1 LILNKGAAAARAEQW
16 PQTPMTEATMPAMT
30 ARRPTRP
37 SHPAVP
43 PLPAPE
49 LMDETHREIARV
61 LEQMERLAR
70 LLALPAQQAQA
81 TELATQACSFFNGPA
96 RAHHL
101 AEETQVFPQLLAGHD
116 ADVRAQV
123 QRLQQDHNWIEE
135 DWLELEPQLQAVA
148 RGEHPDTKD
157 FLRPALAEFTS
168 LYREHLAVEEALL
181 HR

>member
-1 LILNKGAAAARAEQW
+1 
-16 PQTPMTEATMPAMT
+16 
-30 ARRPTRP
+30 
-37 SHPAVP
+37 
-43 PLPAPE
+43 
-49 LMDETHREIARV
+49 MDETHREIAVV
-61 LEQMERLAR
+61 LTQMERLAQ
-70 LLALPAQQAQA
+70 LLALPAQPPQAA
-81 TELATQACSFFNGPA
+81 ELAAQTCSFFNGPA
-96 RAHHL
+96 RAHHET
-101 AEETQVFPQLLAGHD
+101 EETQVFPRLLAGHD

-148 RGEHPDTKD
+148 RGEHPDTAD

>member
-1 LILNKGAAAARAEQW
+1 MNTPNMSATVARR
-16 PQTPMTEATMPAMT
+16 T
-30 ARRPTRP
+30 ARPR
-37 SHPAVP
+37 HPVVP

-49 LMDETHREIARV
+49 LMDDTHREIERV
-61 LEQMERLAR
+61 LTQMEQLAQW
-70 LLALPAQQAQA
+70 LSSPARHAQVA
-81 TELATQACSFFNGPA
+81 ELAAHACDFFNGPA
-96 RAHHL
+96 RAHHE
-101 AEETQVFPQLLAGHD
+101 AEETQVFPALLAGHD
-116 ADVRAQV
+116 AEVRAQV

-148 RGEHPDTKD
+148 RGQSPGMPD